1 MIVSTLGCYYSI
13 IIIHVGK
20 KTFHKTQKGMWVGKG
35 RERKKNDRRERVSE
49 RYDLKQK
56 KKDNNI
62 KQGLSLFPSPH
73 Q

>member
-20 KTFHKTQKGMWVGKG
+20 KTFHKTRKGMWVGKR
-35 RERKKNDRRERVSE
+35 REKKKNDRRERVSE

-56 KKDNNI
+56 KK
-62 KQGLSLFPSPH
+62 G
-73 Q
+73 